1 VYSNLTLAHGRLIGK
16 AAQEGGTMPNH
27 GVGTP
32 ARTSERVLLR
42 IPIRVEGKDALGNAF
57 EETTYT
63 LVVNRSGGLIV
74 VSHPL
79 QPGTVIN
86 ITNLSSQISCSFQVV
101 TRAARSLSGTP
112 EWGVKCLEPELEIWG
127 VHFPT
132 RTEEPAQPDLIH
144 VLLEC
149 QQCFS
154 REMAA
159 LTVQQY
165 RRLVTQSSLSGPCP
179 KCATT
184 RDWKFAFIE
193 VGLEEILPGLPA
205 PSASGL
211 NSQTEAERRQDK
223 RLAVKLPLGVRL
235 PDGSEEASTTENI
248 SKSGLCFACGLE
260 MHVGERVYVRVGL
273 DSPEEQ
279 RDIPARIMWRRPVK
293 EKGRSLYGAKLER
306 GE

>member
-1 VYSNLTLAHGRLIGK
+1 M
-16 AAQEGGTMPNH
+16 MPNDS
-27 GVGTP
+27 VGTS
-32 ARTSERVLLR
+32 ARRSERVLLR

-79 QPGTVIN
+79 QPGAVIK

-132 RTEEPAQPDLIH
+132 RTEEPSQADLIH
-144 VLLEC
+144 ALLEC
-149 QQCFS
+149 QECFS
-154 REMAA
+154 RQMAA

-165 RRLVTQSSLSGPCP
+165 RRLAAQSSLPRPCP
-179 KCATT
+179 KCNAT

-193 VGLEEILPGLPA
+193 VGLEEVLPDLA
-205 PSASGL
+205 ATSASGL
-211 NSQTEAERRQDK
+211 TAQGEAEKRREK
-223 RLAVKLPLGVRL
+223 RLVVKLPLGLRL
-235 PDGSEEASTTENI
+235 PDGSEETSVTENI
-248 SKSGLCFACGLE
+248 SKSGLCFACNLE
-260 MHVGERVYVRVGL
+260 IPVGERVYARLGL
-273 DSPEEQ
+273 GTSEEQ
-279 RDIPARIMWRRPVK
+279 HDIPARIMWRRPAK
-293 EKGRSLYGAKLER
+293 EKGRAYYGAKLEG